1 MTRLGSFFMSNS
13 TFLLVFQKW
22 VIEMVTI
29 FLNYFK
35 ELLYE
40 GADIVFILIG
50 TKMVAQICLWLPI
63 FYIEK

>member
-1 MTRLGSFFMSNS
+1 
-13 TFLLVFQKW
+13 
-22 VIEMVTI
+22 MVTI